1 MGCIHP
7 STVANEAA
15 RRGAFPDEVAQWVVE
30 PAPSAVGP
38 AGGSGTLIAMS
49 RADPSSG
56 LLLPSDLLA
65 RCIGIPAFGVAI
77 PVVFG
82 LYGAVPFASPMFFL
96 GQIMFLALSF
106 SLWQGNRWL
115 LFMTAD
121 RFDWLER
128 PLQRV
133 LRLLA
138 GIVLFTVPLTVAVI
152 AAWYHVGRGEL
163 VDVVTVRGV
172 ALMNVVCVIFVAH
185 VYETVLLLKARESDV
200 VRIAKAER
208 ALLESE
214 LLALRR
220 QIDPHFLFNC
230 LNTLSALVQEDRD
243 RALAFNQ
250 SLAGMLRYLLETGE
264 RTLVPLEHE
273 LAFVDQY
280 ATLMTLRY
288 GDAFRLETVG
298 ERTPRAFVPPTSLQL
313 LVENA
318 VAHNRASQ
326 REPLVVRVD
335 LGTREISVSH
345 VKRPRPES
353 RGTGVGLKNLAERL
367 RLVGDAALVVSDEA
381 DRFTVSV
388 PLAGAESPS

>member
-1 MGCIHP
+1 M
-7 STVANEAA
+7 AA
-15 RRGAFPDEVAQWVVE
+15 TDPVE
-30 PAPSAVGP
+30 
-38 AGGSGTLIAMS
+38 
-49 RADPSSG
+49 
-56 LLLPSDLLA
+56 LPSDLLA
-65 RCIGIPAFGVAI
+65 RCVGIPAFGLAI
-77 PVVFG
+77 PLLFD
-82 LYGAVPFASPMFFL
+82 LYGSVPFASPAFFL
-96 GQIMFLALSF
+96 GQVMFLSLSF
-106 SLWQGNRWL
+106 ALWQGNRWL
-115 LFMTAD
+115 LFATAD

-152 AAWYHVGRGEL
+152 AAWFHVGRGEV
-163 VDVVTVRGV
+163 VDFSTIRGV
-172 ALMNVVCVIFVAH
+172 ALMNVVCVVFVAH

-230 LNTLSALVQEDRD
+230 LNTLSALVEEDRE
-243 RALAFNQ
+243 RALQFNQ

-264 RTLVPLEHE
+264 RTLVPLEQE
-273 LAFVDQY
+273 LAFVEQY
-280 ATLMTLRY
+280 ATLMSLRY
-288 GDAFRLETVG
+288 GEAFRLERAG
-298 ERTPRAFVPPTSLQL
+298 EPAPDSFVPPTSLQL

-326 REPLVVRVD
+326 REPLVVRLD
-335 LGTREISVSH
+335 LGEREVAVSH
-345 VKRPRPES
+345 VKRPRPDS

-367 RLVGDAALVVSDEA
+367 RLVGDRALVVSDEEQ
-381 DRFTVSV
+381 RFSVRV
-388 PLAGAESPS
+388 PLAERAS